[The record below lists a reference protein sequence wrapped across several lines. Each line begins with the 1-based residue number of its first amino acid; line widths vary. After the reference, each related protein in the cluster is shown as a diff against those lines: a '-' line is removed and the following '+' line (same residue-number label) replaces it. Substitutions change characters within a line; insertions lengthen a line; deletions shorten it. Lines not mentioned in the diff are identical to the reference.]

1 MDSPPP
7 PDPYKALDVP
17 KDASLATIR
26 TAHRKL
32 VLKTHPDKVQGDEEL
47 KKKRAGEFH
56 LIQQAYE
63 ILSDDSKRKAYD
75 EQIKLVTLRAEM
87 MAERGG
93 SRNMSDSRPMGGR
106 SPVVEV
112 RGGRVYEERVPR
124 RSYEDTADDFFNS
137 KQRETHPKYDDYI
150 PSSTARKPSGRWQEY
165 ARRAQDAD
173 GMANNKKFDLYDTV
187 RRARAHEMEQER
199 DRERERERER
209 ERQRWERGA
218 AKAERKSSYA
228 ESTRKRDKT
237 RREDY
242 DSKYSRSRTAFVEDG
257 SDTSS
262 DSDDSEVTYQPRKRE
277 EIPRPRYEEIRR
289 KDREETPRKPS
300 KRSTEDLPPAVYESK
315 LDKASDYIRQSREPE
330 VEVRR
335 PAMYKGASTRE
346 IRPVSPPHVSD
357 NVRRSSGRTPL
368 RRESSPPLKSVAKPK
383 RVTEIVEPPE
393 PQRPRMPG
401 TSSDPK
407 GLRGMASSS
416 SKVKPLRAST
426 LDYVPEARQPSM
438 RRADTMPINKS
449 RHDDN
454 KYSKSSRAREHESD
468 YSSPDQAAPSPKT
481 KSRQIFVVDED
492 DKVSHRDYNTVYV
505 TPPEGK
511 YRRERELS
519 PPKRKSS
526 DRPSLSGRAE
536 TTSRMPPSRNAS
548 YAPEATDRARAPRL
562 ERAETAYVS
571 PLGSSRQS
579 TTNGNSPR
587 QFFGEIPQHEDP
599 PYK

>member
-75 EQIKLVTLRAEM
+75 EQIKLATLRAEM

-93 SRNMSDSRPMGGR
+93 PRNMSDSRPMGGR

-124 RSYEDTADDFFNS
+124 RSYDDSADDFFSS
-137 KQRETHPKYDDYI
+137 KARETHPKYDDYT
-150 PSSTARKPSGRWQEY
+150 PSSARKPSSRWQDF
-165 ARRAQDAD
+165 ARRAQDVD
-173 GMANNKKFDLYDTV
+173 GMANNKKYDLYDTV

-228 ESTRKRDKT
+228 ESTRKRDKI

-242 DSKYSRSRTAFVEDG
+242 DSKYSRSRTAYVEDD

-262 DSDDSEVTYQPRKRE
+262 DSDDSEITHQPPRKRE

-289 KDREETPRKPS
+289 KDREETPRKSS
-300 KRSTEDLPPAVYESK
+300 KRSTEEIPPVMYESK

-335 PAMYKGASTRE
+335 PSIYKGASARE

-357 NVRRSSGRTPL
+357 HPRRSSGRTPA
-368 RRESSPPLKSVAKPK
+368 RRDSSPPSKPVAKPK
-383 RVTEIVEPPE
+383 RVTEIVDPPE

-401 TSSDPK
+401 SSSDPK

-416 SKVKPLRAST
+416 SKGKPPRAST
-426 LDYVPEARQPSM
+426 LDYVPE
-438 RRADTMPINKS
+438 
-449 RHDDN
+449 
-454 KYSKSSRAREHESD
+454 
-468 YSSPDQAAPSPKT
+468 
-481 KSRQIFVVDED
+481 
-492 DKVSHRDYNTVYV
+492 
-505 TPPEGK
+505 
-511 YRRERELS
+511 
-519 PPKRKSS
+519 
-526 DRPSLSGRAE
+526 
-536 TTSRMPPSRNAS
+536 
-548 YAPEATDRARAPRL
+548 
-562 ERAETAYVS
+562 
-571 PLGSSRQS
+571 
-579 TTNGNSPR
+579 
-587 QFFGEIPQHEDP
+587 
-599 PYK
+599 